1 MAVKWPA
8 SGLRAR
14 LATATVVI
22 AALVTA
28 AVVVLMQVFMARTSN
43 ADSTR
48 LVQARLDAAGSLVT
62 VVDGRPHQVDTP
74 DDALDR
80 DAWIFGLDGR
90 LIDGHVPLSLRA
102 QVRDLVASA
111 RAGDRV
117 VDGTRLASRPVLDHG
132 TPVAMVVAAV
142 DLTPYEDSERRGLV
156 LSLILGV
163 FAVLAAGLAASEA
176 ARFTLGRVHHMV
188 GQAQAW
194 EEHDLEGRFGVAG
207 ARDELAELGH
217 TLDHMLNRI
226 AAAIRGERRLTDEMA
241 HELRTPLTVIR
252 GEAELA
258 LVAGAGS
265 SDEALHAIVDSVE
278 RAERSIAAMLDA
290 ARSRFAEAITDDVA
304 TVLRALADDRAGVTA
319 PDRLAVGVDAG
330 TLAAI
335 VGPLL
340 DNAVRHASEAV
351 TISASEEE
359 GHVLVLVLDDGSGVD
374 PDDLERVFGPG
385 VSGEGTAG
393 LGLAVVRRLAHAVG
407 GRVRALPGPGGRFE
421 VRLPGG

>member
-1 MAVKWPA
+1 MAVRLPV

-14 LATATVVI
+14 LSTVTVVI
-22 AALVTA
+22 AMLVTA
-28 AVVVLMQVFMARTSN
+28 AVVVLMQVFMARTSD

-48 LVQARLDAAGSLVT
+48 LVEARLDAAASLVT
-62 VVDGRPHQVDTP
+62 VVDGRPEQLDTP
-74 DDALDR
+74 GDALDR

-90 LIDGHVPLSLRA
+90 LIDGRVPLPLRGP
-102 QVRDLVASA
+102 VRDLVASS
-111 RAGDRV
+111 RPDDRV
-117 VDGTRLASRPVLDHG
+117 VDGTRLASRPALDQG
-132 TPVAMVVAAV
+132 TQVAMVVAAV

-156 LSLILGV
+156 LSLILGG

-188 GQAQAW
+188 EQAQAW

-258 LVAGAGS
+258 LSAGADS
-265 SDEALHAIVDSVE
+265 TDEALRAIVASVE
-278 RAERSIAAMLDA
+278 RAEGSIAAMLDA
-290 ARSRFAEAITDDVA
+290 ARSRFADAITDDVA
-304 TVLRALADDRAGVTA
+304 TVLRAAAGDRAPVSA
-319 PDRLAVGVDAG
+319 PDGLAVGVDAA
-330 TLAAI
+330 TLVAI
-335 VGPLL
+335 VAPLL
-340 DNAVRHASEAV
+340 DNAVRFAREAV
-351 TISASEEE
+351 TITAREVD
-359 GHVLVLVLDDGSGVD
+359 GHVLVVVRDDGPGVA
-374 PDDLERVFGPG
+374 PGDLERIFDPG
-385 VSGEGTAG
+385 VSGDGTAG

-407 GRVRALPGPGGRFE
+407 GRAQARPGPGGRFE